1 VPRAGWTTRRD
12 GTEAGRAPLNR
23 TRIARPLALFSYFG
37 LLAWMMAWATWLHPS
52 RHFPVA
58 LDLVVTVLPLTL
70 TLFGMLHARVR
81 SHLWTAYLSMLYVL
95 HGSVEAWASPET
107 RLLSLVE
114 LGLALLLFLSCAYY
128 ARWRVLDGN
137 GPLETRDN
145 GE

>member
-1 VPRAGWTTRRD
+1 M
-12 GTEAGRAPLNR
+12 NR
-23 TRIARPLALFSYFG
+23 VRLARPLALLSYFG

-70 TLFGMLHARVR
+70 TLFGMLHGRVR
-81 SHLWTAYLSMLYVL
+81 AHLWTAYLSMLYVL
-95 HGSVEAWASPET
+95 HGSVEAWASPQT

-114 LGLALLLFLSCAYY
+114 LGLALSLFLSCTYY
-128 ARWRVLDGN
+128 ARWRALDDDTAG
-137 GPLETRDN
+137 EKSRD